1 MDSFDEHRHGR
12 YQRAQGFKPKGFA
25 NCLQVDFRHV
35 RVRTCEAD
43 KEVVFYSVRN
53 GTYLTADQ
61 LSWLFWL
68 GLAALLTCTVLQGK
82 SWQPNS
88 MSSSL

>member
-1 MDSFDEHRHGR
+1 MSKSTVVIKEHEVSN
-12 YQRAQGFKPKGFA
+12 QRALPIAYKLTLGP
-25 NCLQVDFRHV
+25 V
-35 RVRTCEAD
+35 RTYVCTCEAD

-68 GLAALLTCTVLQGK
+68 GFAALLTCTVLQGK